1 MKEKEILH
9 VLPRE
14 IRGLIEEEGLDYRY
28 LQEIK
33 LRTGKPLLLLY
44 QGGEVLAGKKKGQP
58 HFVTREEM
66 REMMEYLQRMLYQMQ
81 SEIRYLRAPLGDIA
95 GRIGRESRDPYKKWL
110 LSLEREMK
118 QRDGKSFST
127 LWEQGVRKHLGDL
140 HFPEREISR
149 LCALGSQIGNADM
162 EFQMRTLSLYQE
174 QLAQTLEELR
184 RTMDGKVKLC
194 RSIGVIGGIFLVILL
209 L

>member
-1 MKEKEILH
+1 MLKVLGSICVLGTSALLGIQKGAEIQR
-9 VLPRE
+9 VY
-14 IRGLIEEEGLDYRY
+14 EE
-28 LQEIK
+28 
-33 LRTGKPLLLLY
+33 LL
-44 QGGEVLAGKKKGQP
+44 
-58 HFVTREEM
+58 
-66 REMMEYLQRMLYQMQ
+66 YLQRILYQMQ

-118 QRDGKSFST
+118 RRDGKPFST

-140 HFPEREISR
+140 HFPERE
-149 LCALGSQIGNADM
+149 M

>member
-1 MKEKEILH
+1 MLKVLGSICVLGTSALLGIQKGAEIQR
-9 VLPRE
+9 VY
-14 IRGLIEEEGLDYRY
+14 EE
-28 LQEIK
+28 
-33 LRTGKPLLLLY
+33 LL
-44 QGGEVLAGKKKGQP
+44 
-58 HFVTREEM
+58 
-66 REMMEYLQRMLYQMQ
+66 YLQRLLYQMQ

-110 LSLEREMK
+110 LSMEREMK
-118 QRDGKSFST
+118 RRDGKSFST

-184 RTMDGKVKLC
+184 RTKDGKVKLC

>member
-1 MKEKEILH
+1 MLKVLGSICVLGTSALLGIQKGAEIQR
-9 VLPRE
+9 VY
-14 IRGLIEEEGLDYRY
+14 EE
-28 LQEIK
+28 
-33 LRTGKPLLLLY
+33 LL
-44 QGGEVLAGKKKGQP
+44 
-58 HFVTREEM
+58 
-66 REMMEYLQRMLYQMQ
+66 YLQRLLYQMQ

-118 QRDGKSFST
+118 RRDGKSFST

-184 RTMDGKVKLC
+184 RTIDGKVKLLSLIHIFGEPCIIC
-194 RSIGVIGGIFLVILL
+194 RSGLFPRAYSNAWRGNRYKYFRYSV
-209 L
+209 

>member
-1 MKEKEILH
+1 MK
-9 VLPRE
+9 R
-14 IRGLIEEEGLDYRY
+14 
-28 LQEIK
+28 
-33 LRTGKPLLLLY
+33 
-44 QGGEVLAGKKKGQP
+44 
-58 HFVTREEM
+58 
-66 REMMEYLQRMLYQMQ
+66 
-81 SEIRYLRAPLGDIA
+81 
-95 GRIGRESRDPYKKWL
+95 
-110 LSLEREMK
+110 
-118 QRDGKSFST
+118 RDGKSFST

-184 RTMDGKVKLC
+184 RTIDGKVKLC

>member
-1 MKEKEILH
+1 MLKVLGSICVLGTSALLGIQKGAEIQR
-9 VLPRE
+9 VY
-14 IRGLIEEEGLDYRY
+14 EE
-28 LQEIK
+28 
-33 LRTGKPLLLLY
+33 LL
-44 QGGEVLAGKKKGQP
+44 
-58 HFVTREEM
+58 
-66 REMMEYLQRMLYQMQ
+66 YLQRLLYQMQ

-118 QRDGKSFST
+118 RRDGKPFST

-174 QLAQTLEELR
+174 QLAQTLEECIEHLISYHPIQK
-184 RTMDGKVKLC
+184 TCC
-194 RSIGVIGGIFLVILL
+194 RFCIP
-209 L
+209 